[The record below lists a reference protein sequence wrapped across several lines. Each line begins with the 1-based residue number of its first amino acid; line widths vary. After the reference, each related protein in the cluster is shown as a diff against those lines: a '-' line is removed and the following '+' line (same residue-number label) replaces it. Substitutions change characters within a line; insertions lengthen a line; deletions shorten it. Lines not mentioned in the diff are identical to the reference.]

1 MLQLICD
8 NHSFKNRTG
17 PAGPT
22 GSTGNR
28 PPIRSGYI
36 KKPKI
41 MKKPRNSKNRPVQP
55 ENREP
60 ARLKWFLTGYLFFL
74 SFPSLKRRSFVVLV
88 AGILI
93 PNPKAHC
100 PTLILR
106 LSFSFFR
113 LRLSNLNISASPK
126 LTASLPHRSQ
136 PLCLAAQTSPSP
148 PHSLR
153 LTASPVAARPLRL
166 TASVPRPLRL
176 TLCLAFSAS
185 PSSPHTL
192 SLPLCLA
199 LSASLKLTGLKY
211 WVFFFFLGFFLL
223 ILTGSR
229 SRPLKCSALCFSASS
244 GKVTFFSFD
253 FIT

>member
-1 MLQLICD
+1 M
-8 NHSFKNRTG
+8 
-17 PAGPT
+17 
-22 GSTGNR
+22 
-28 PPIRSGYI
+28 
-36 KKPKI
+36 
-41 MKKPRNSKNRPVQP
+41 
-55 ENREP
+55 
-60 ARLKWFLTGYLFFL
+60 
-74 SFPSLKRRSFVVLV
+74 SFPSLKRRSFVVLAARV
-88 AGILI
+88 LI

-185 PSSPHTL
+185 PSPPHTL
-192 SLPLCLA
+192 PHLLRLA
-199 LSASLKLTGLKY
+199 LSASLSLPR
-211 WVFFFFLGFFLL
+211 LL
-223 ILTGSR
+223 CR
-229 SRPLKCSALCFSASS
+229 SHSLPFDSPTPPHSSSHSLVSSSLPRPLRLKHFSSS
-244 GKVTFFSFD
+244 PPHSSSRV
-253 FIT
+253 